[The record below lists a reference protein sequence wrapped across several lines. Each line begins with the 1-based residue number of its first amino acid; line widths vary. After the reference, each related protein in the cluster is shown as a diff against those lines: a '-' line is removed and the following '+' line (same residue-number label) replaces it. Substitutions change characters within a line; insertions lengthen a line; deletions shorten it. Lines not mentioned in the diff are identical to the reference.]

1 MDYYSYES
9 HENYRSTDRKS
20 PFSKASLIMGILAL
34 LTIATGVLPLFLGAL
49 GILFAILSHRKG
61 KPLDTSALWGTVTSV
76 IGMCIAIVMFVITLM
91 MLPTLLK
98 DPAYREQLNSFS
110 QSMYGTSFDEML
122 EESYGIDLDEVLENK

>member
-9 HENYRSTDRKS
+9 HENYRNPNRKN
-20 PFSKASLIMGILAL
+20 PFSKASLALGILAL

-110 QSMYGTSFDEML
+110 QSMYGTTFDEML
-122 EESYGIDLDEVLENK
+122 EESYGIDLDKILENK